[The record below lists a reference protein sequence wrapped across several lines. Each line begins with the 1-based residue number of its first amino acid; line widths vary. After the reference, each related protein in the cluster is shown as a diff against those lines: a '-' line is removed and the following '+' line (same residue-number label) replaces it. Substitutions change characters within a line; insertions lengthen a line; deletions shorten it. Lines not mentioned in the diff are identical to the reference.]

1 MFFPF
6 PCPEPASL
14 WQTALQAW
22 NAGISCLPICADGSK
37 RPTVRWKV
45 YQQRPPT
52 LAEIQRWFEGKQVGD
67 VGLALLAGSVS
78 GGLEIC
84 DFDTREIYE
93 AWTIRMSA
101 AGLARLLARLE
112 HGYREETPQGVHL
125 LYRCAQIPGN
135 QKLARRPLA
144 GSSQI
149 QTLIETRGEGGYGIV
164 APSGGGV
171 HPSGLPY
178 RLLSGGIDTI
188 PSLSIQERNQALAVA
203 RSLDRLPAASVAFVR
218 AHPPSWTSAGRPFA
232 ENLRPGDRF
241 NQQVHWEELLP
252 RYGWERAY
260 TRGKEGYW
268 RRPGKRGP
276 GISATTNYAGLD
288 LLYVFSTATAL
299 EPGRGYTKFTAYTL
313 LEHGGNFA
321 AAARTLVAQGEWWT

>member
-1 MFFPF
+1 MSSSFPY
-6 PCPEPASL
+6 PEPASL
-14 WQTALQAW
+14 LQTALQAW

-37 RPTVRWKV
+37 RPTVCWKA
-45 YQQRPPT
+45 YQQRQPT
-52 LAEIQRWFEGKQVGD
+52 LAELQRWFQGKQVGD
-67 VGLALLAGSVS
+67 IGIALLTGSVS

-93 AWTIRMSA
+93 AWAIRMNV
-101 AGLARLLARLE
+101 AGLARLLAQME

-135 QKLARRPLA
+135 QKLARRPTA
-144 GSSQI
+144 GSTQI

-164 APSGGGV
+164 APSKGGV

-188 PSLSIQERNQALAVA
+188 PHLSIQERAQALAVA
-203 RSLDRLPAASVAFVR
+203 RSLDRLPPAPGALVR
-218 AHPPSWTSAGRPFA
+218 SRPPCWTSAGRRFA

-241 NQQVHWEELLP
+241 NQQVRWEALLP

-268 RRPGKRGP
+268 RRPGKCGP

-288 LLYVFSTATAL
+288 LFYVFSTATRF
-299 EPGRGYTKFTAYTL
+299 EPGRAYTKFTVYTL
-313 LEHGGNFA
+313 LEHGGDFA
-321 AAARTLVAQGEWWT
+321 AAARAIVAQGERWT